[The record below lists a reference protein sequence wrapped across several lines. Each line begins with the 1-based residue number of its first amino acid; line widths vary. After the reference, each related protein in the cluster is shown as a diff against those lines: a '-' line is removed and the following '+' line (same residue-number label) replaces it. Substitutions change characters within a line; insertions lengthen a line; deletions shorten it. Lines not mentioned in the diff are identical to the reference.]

1 MGIPLQQM
9 GRVLALDGSRSESTV
24 LLMDHLLP
32 EENWKMITSHIRL
45 ITSSGM
51 MISDAAG

>member
-1 MGIPLQQM
+1 M